1 MFYDKERNMVVM
13 DTQKF
18 EIEIDGVNKEA
29 NVIKIIS
36 IDDVEY
42 VIYTVDNGDDTSD
55 IFSSKIVK
63 DEEGYDKLVDIE
75 DENVRKNISEI
86 INIIFS

>member
-1 MFYDKERNMVVM
+1 V

-18 EIEIDGVNKEA
+18 NVEIDGIDKEA

-36 IDDVEY
+36 IDDREY
-42 VIYTVDNGDDTSD
+42 VIYTVDNGDETSD
-55 IFSSKIVK
+55 IFSSEIVK

-75 DENVRKNISEI
+75 DPVIKQNISEI

>member
-1 MFYDKERNMVVM
+1 M

-18 EIEIDGVNKEA
+18 NIEIDGVEKEA
-29 NVIKIIS
+29 SVIKIIS
-36 IDDVEY
+36 IDNVEY

-63 DEEGYDKLVDIE
+63 DEDGYDKLVDIE
-75 DENVRKNISEI
+75 DQSVRQNISEI

>member
-1 MFYDKERNMVVM
+1 M

-18 EIEIDGVNKEA
+18 NIEVDGVEKEA

-36 IDDVEY
+36 IDDREY
-42 VIYTVDNGDDTSD
+42 VIYTIDNGDETSD
-55 IFSSKIVK
+55 IFSSEIVK

-75 DENVRKNISEI
+75 DDTIRQNISEI

>member
-1 MFYDKERNMVVM
+1 M

-18 EIEIDGVNKEA
+18 DIEIDGVDREA

-36 IDDVEY
+36 IDDKEY

-55 IFSSKIVK
+55 IFSSEIVK
-63 DEEGYDKLVDIE
+63 DEEGYDKLVDIV
-75 DENVRKNISEI
+75 DPVIKQNISEI

>member
-1 MFYDKERNMVVM
+1 M

-18 EIEIDGVNKEA
+18 NIEIDGVEKEA

-36 IDDVEY
+36 IDDIEY
-42 VIYTVDNGDDTSD
+42 VIYTVDNGDETSD

-63 DEEGYDKLVDIE
+63 DEDGYDKLVDIE
-75 DENVRKNISEI
+75 DENVKQNISEI

>member
-1 MFYDKERNMVVM
+1 M

-18 EIEIDGVNKEA
+18 NVEIDGIDKEA

-36 IDDVEY
+36 IDDREY
-42 VIYTVDNGDDTSD
+42 VIYTVDNGDETSD
-55 IFSSKIVK
+55 IFSSEIVK

-75 DENVRKNISEI
+75 DPVIKQNISEI

>member
-1 MFYDKERNMVVM
+1 M

-18 EIEIDGVNKEA
+18 NVEIDGVDKEA
-29 NVIKIIS
+29 NVVKIIS
-36 IDDVEY
+36 IDDREY

-55 IFSSKIVK
+55 IFSSEIIK
-63 DEEGYDKLVDIE
+63 DEDGYDELIDIVDP
-75 DENVRKNISEI
+75 VVKQNISEI

>member
-1 MFYDKERNMVVM
+1 MIGV

-18 EIEIDGVNKEA
+18 NVEIDGVDREA

-36 IDDVEY
+36 IDDREY
-42 VIYTVDNGDDTSD
+42 VIYTVDNGDETSD
-55 IFSSKIVK
+55 IYSSEIVK
-63 DEEGYDKLVDIE
+63 DEEGYDKLVDIV
-75 DENVRKNISEI
+75 DPVVKQNISEI

>member
-1 MFYDKERNMVVM
+1 M

-18 EIEIDGVNKEA
+18 NVEIDGIDREA

-36 IDDVEY
+36 IDDKEY
-42 VIYTVDNGDDTSD
+42 VIYTVDNGDETSD
-55 IFSSKIVK
+55 IFSSEIVK
-63 DEEGYDKLVDIE
+63 DEEGYDKLVDIV
-75 DENVRKNISEI
+75 DPIVKQNISEI

>member
-1 MFYDKERNMVVM
+1 M
-13 DTQKF
+13 DMQKF
-18 EIEIDGVNKEA
+18 NVEIDGIEKEA

-36 IDDVEY
+36 IDDREY
-42 VIYTVDNGDDTSD
+42 VIYTVDNGDETSD
-55 IFSSKIVK
+55 IFSSETVK

-75 DENVRKNISEI
+75 DSNIKQNISEI

>member
-1 MFYDKERNMVVM
+1 V

-18 EIEIDGVNKEA
+18 NVEIDGIDREA

-36 IDDVEY
+36 IDDREY

-55 IFSSKIVK
+55 IFSSEIVK
-63 DEEGYDKLVDIE
+63 DEEGYDKLVDIV
-75 DENVRKNISEI
+75 DPVVKQNISEI